1 MNTVVMKTF
10 CDLVDTGSFSKAADS
25 NQVSQS
31 AVSQQVAALERD
43 LGTRLLTRG
52 GGFAMPTDAGRAF
65 YRGAK
70 EILRR
75 YDQML
80 EEVKSAQEI
89 IRPVLRVGTIYS
101 VGFYLL
107 DPYVR
112 KFLKAHPEVNLD
124 VEYARWNRITGA
136 VLEGEMD
143 MGIVAFPEKH
153 RSIEIIPFATEQLVV
168 VCSPGHRLAGRGQ
181 IDPSELK
188 GERFVAFEAN
198 VPTRRHI
205 DRVLKG
211 YRVAVDI
218 AMEFDNNE
226 TLKRAVEVGAGLS
239 ILPVEIV
246 RREAGSGY
254 LCIVPF
260 RDPSRW
266 VRRIAIIRRRGKA
279 HTKAEMMFL
288 RILRSPI

>member
-1 MNTVVMKTF
+1 MNTAVMKTF
-10 CDLVDTGSFSKAADS
+10 CDLVDTGSFSKAAES
-25 NQVSQS
+25 NQISQS

-43 LGTRLLTRG
+43 LGARLLTRG
-52 GGFAMPTDAGRAF
+52 GGFAVPTDAGKAF

-75 YDQML
+75 YEQTL
-80 EEVKSAQEI
+80 QEVRSAQEI
-89 IRPVLRVGTIYS
+89 VRPVLRIGTIYS

-124 VEYARWNRITGA
+124 VEYARWNRITAA
-136 VLEGEMD
+136 VLDGEMD

-153 RSIEIIPFATEQLVV
+153 RSIEIIPFAEERLVV
-168 VCSPGHRLAGRGQ
+168 VCSPEHPLAKRRD
-181 IDPSELK
+181 IEPSDLK

-205 DRVLKG
+205 DRVLRG
-211 YRVAVDI
+211 YRVQVDI

-239 ILPVEIV
+239 ILPTANVA
-246 RREAGSGY
+246 REAASGY
-254 LCIVPF
+254 LAVVSF
-260 RDPSRW
+260 RDPTRW
-266 VRRIAIIRRRGKA
+266 IRKIAIIRRRGKA
-279 HTKAEMMFL
+279 HSKTEMMLL
-288 RILRSPI
+288 RVLRSPI